1 MNNNKFR
8 IEHLIFFIAFL
19 LALFL
24 RLSNLGH
31 FSLSDKE
38 ATLAVESLKFSKGLV
53 SNFSESPL
61 YILVTGF
68 LFYVFK
74 PNELMAR
81 IFPAVIGSCIVIFPL
96 FLRKIIN
103 AKTAMILAFG
113 LAIDPLLIAISRQL
127 NGLQLTLV
135 FFIFFLVFILDNRM
149 ILSGIFLGLIILTGR
164 GFWQLI
170 LILLFS
176 ALLIWIFNRRGFN
189 QIKSRISSISLNK
202 MLLPALLTFLLIGT
216 QFGRDYKAL
225 SAVFSSL
232 GDYVQGWNGNYTA
245 SIVSFLA
252 ALFVYEFIPMI
263 FTVYGAIIS
272 ADKRSTIYSLLMFS
286 VLSGLFIM
294 LIYPERQMIDLA
306 WVVILLWIVAAKQ
319 IGEFISLIKLQSN
332 WLMVLGEALLVC
344 VLCVFALI
352 NIASIPNGVYTT
364 SDIQLRLTIF
374 IVSIVMIVL
383 IGLLVNWGWSKSI
396 SVNGILIGLVSI
408 ILCLSLFNTFH
419 VSSLIKP
426 ANNEIYYIGN
436 YVPEED
442 LLLSTIDDFS
452 EWSVGNQEEIDIA
465 VVNLDT
471 PELNWILRDYKNV
484 SFVNYIPAD
493 KTPSLIVS
501 ADKETPNLSV
511 EYTGQDFSISKKQ
524 ILTGYSFWDI
534 TSWFFYRDLRFESDD
549 IVLWVRTDIFPGIE
563 DNETVF

>member
-1 MNNNKFR
+1 MNNKFK

-24 RLSNLGH
+24 RLSNLGQ

-38 ATLAVESLKFSKGLV
+38 ATLAVESFKLSNGLV

-61 YILVTGF
+61 YILVTGI
-68 LFYVFK
+68 LFYIFK
-74 PNELMAR
+74 PNELVAR
-81 IFPAVIGSCIVIFPL
+81 IFPAVIGSCVVVFPF

-103 AKTAMILAFG
+103 TKTAIILAFG

-135 FFIFFLVFILDNRM
+135 FFVFFLVFILDNKM
-149 ILSGIFLGLIILTGR
+149 VLSGIFLGLTILTGW
-164 GFWQLI
+164 GFWQLV

-189 QIKSRISSISLNK
+189 QIKSKISSLSLNRL
-202 MLLPALLTFLLIGT
+202 LLPTILTFLLIGT

-225 SAVFSSL
+225 SGVFSSL
-232 GDYVQGWNGNYTA
+232 GNYIQRWDGYYTV
-245 SIVSFLA
+245 SIVSFAA

-272 ADKRSTIYSLLMFS
+272 ADKRSTIYSLMMFS
-286 VLSGLFIM
+286 ILSGLFVT
-294 LIYPERQMIDLA
+294 LIYPERQIIDLA
-306 WVVILLWIVAAKQ
+306 WVVILLWIVSAKH
-319 IGEFISLIKLQSN
+319 IDEFISLMKLQSN
-332 WLMVLGEALLVC
+332 WLMVLGEAFLVC
-344 VLCVFALI
+344 VLCVFAMI
-352 NIASIPNGVYTT
+352 NIASIPKGIYTT

-383 IGLLVNWGWSKSI
+383 IGLLVNWGWSKSV

-419 VSSLIKP
+419 VSSFVKP

-465 VVNLDT
+465 VVNFDS
-471 PELNWILRDYKNV
+471 PELNWILRDYTNV
-484 SFVNYIPAD
+484 SFINYIPAD
-493 KTPSLIVS
+493 KTPSLILS

-511 EYTGQDFSISKKQ
+511 EYTGQDFTISQKQ

-534 TSWFFYRDLRFESDD
+534 TNWFFYRDLRFTSED

-563 DNETVF
+563 DSDTVF